1 MGSKQRRKSN
11 RSCSS
16 DLFDFLDFSII
27 EGEFKF
33 MITVIDG
40 LPYKFRIRIWNEE
53 TGEMIYDNLPG
64 ATDTANPE
72 TAIGSG
78 AIVIHKDK

>member
-1 MGSKQRRKSN
+1 
-11 RSCSS
+11 
-16 DLFDFLDFSII
+16 
-27 EGEFKF
+27 